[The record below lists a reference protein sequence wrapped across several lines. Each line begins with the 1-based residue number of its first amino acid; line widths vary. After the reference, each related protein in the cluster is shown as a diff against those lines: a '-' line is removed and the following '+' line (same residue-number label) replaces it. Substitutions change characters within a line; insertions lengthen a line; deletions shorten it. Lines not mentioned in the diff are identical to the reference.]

1 MPEELYRVRVRV
13 LDRPG
18 VLSGITQALGA
29 EGINIEDFE
38 LHHMSADAGGTAV
51 IVVAGEG
58 EARRAVDLLD
68 AQGYGA
74 VGDAGGRGMSD
85 DGLRI
90 GPAGGLT
97 GELAMP
103 GDKSVSHRAVLL
115 GAISSGAVHVR
126 GFGASANT
134 LSTVAAVEALGVEV
148 ERTGESDLVVHGV
161 GLRGFAPRRS
171 RLTSATPER

>member
-51 IVVAGEG
+51 IVVAGED

-74 VGDAGGRGMSD
+74 VAT
-85 DGLRI
+85 
-90 GPAGGLT
+90 P
-97 GELAMP
+97 
-103 GDKSVSHRAVLL
+103 
-115 GAISSGAVHVR
+115 
-126 GFGASANT
+126 
-134 LSTVAAVEALGVEV
+134 AVEV
-148 ERTGESDLVVHGV
+148 
-161 GLRGFAPRRS
+161 
-171 RLTSATPER
+171 